1 METGENKMKFIKD
14 VYKNR
19 ILLLMTLPVVIMIVL
34 FKYCPM
40 FGVVMAFQNFKFST
54 GIFGSD
60 WVGFKNFEFLFKT
73 ADAWLITR
81 NTLLYNI
88 TFIALG
94 MMCAVALAIIY
105 DMLGKSRLNRI
116 NQILVLFPHFISWV
130 VGSYFVFALLS
141 YDKGLLNSVI
151 SFFGGERINW
161 YNEPKF
167 WPFIL
172 PIAYLWK
179 QVGYSSIIYYSNIKG
194 ISLEYYEAA
203 KIDGAGWMQQVRFIT
218 LPLLKPILI
227 VMFILNM
234 GTIFGSDFGLFY
246 LVTRN
251 SGSLYAVTSTIDT
264 YVYNGLM
271 SGGNLGMSAATGL
284 YQSVVAFIFV
294 MTSNA
299 IIRKVSPEDAMF

>member
-1 METGENKMKFIKD
+1 MKKFVSD
-14 VYKNR
+14 VYKNKV
-19 ILLLMTLPVVIMIVL
+19 LLLMTLPAVILIIL

-40 FGVVMAFQNFKFST
+40 FGVIMAFEDFKFSK

-88 TFIALG
+88 TFISLG
-94 MMCAVALAIIY
+94 MILSITLAIIY
-105 DMLGKSRLNRI
+105 DMLGKSKLNRT

-130 VGSYFVFALLS
+130 VGSYFVFAVLS
-141 YDKGLLNSVI
+141 YDKGLLNKIVNL
-151 SFFGGERINW
+151 FGGENINW
-161 YNEPKF
+161 YNEPKY

-172 PIAYLWK
+172 PVVQIWK
-179 QVGYSSIIYYSNIKG
+179 SIGYSSIIYYSNVKG

-203 KIDGAGWMQQVRFIT
+203 KLDGASWPQQVRYIT
-218 LPLLKPILI
+218 VPMLKSIAI

-234 GTIFGSDFGLFY
+234 GSIFNSDFGLFY
-246 LVTRN
+246 LVPRN
-251 SGSLYAVTSTIDT
+251 SGTLYSVTSTIDT

-271 SGGNLGMSAATGL
+271 SGGNIGMSTATGL
-284 YQSVVAFIFV
+284 YQSVVALCCV
-294 MTSNA
+294 LVSNG

>member
-1 METGENKMKFIKD
+1 MKFIKD

-19 ILLLMTLPVVIMIVL
+19 ILLLMTLPVVLMVIL

-54 GIFGSD
+54 GIFGSE

-73 ADAWLITR
+73 ADAWIITR

-88 TFIALG
+88 MFITLG

-105 DMLGKSRLNRI
+105 DMLGKSRLNRM

-141 YDKGLLNSVI
+141 YDKGLLNSVL
-151 SFFGGERINW
+151 SFFGLERINW

-179 QVGYSSIIYYSNIKG
+179 TIGYSSIIYYSNIKG
-194 ISLEYYEAA
+194 ISMEYYEAA
-203 KIDGAGWMQQVRFIT
+203 KIDGAGWIQQVRFIT

-227 VMFILNM
+227 VMLILNM

>member
-1 METGENKMKFIKD
+1 MRFIKD

-19 ILLLMTLPVVIMIVL
+19 VLLLMTLPVVIMIIL

-54 GIFGSD
+54 GILGSK
-60 WVGFKNFEFLFKT
+60 WIGFKNFEFLFKT
-73 ADAWLITR
+73 SDAWIITR

-88 TFIALG
+88 LFIILG
-94 MMCAVALAIIY
+94 MVCAVALAIIY
-105 DMLGKSRLNRI
+105 DMLGKSRLNRT

-141 YDKGLLNSVI
+141 YDKGLINSVL
-151 SFFGGERINW
+151 SFFGVERINW

-167 WPFIL
+167 WPIIL

-179 QVGYSSIIYYSNIKG
+179 QIGYSSIIYYSNIKG

-203 KIDGAGWMQQVRFIT
+203 KIDGAGWLQQVRFIT
-218 LPLLKPILI
+218 IPLLKPILI

-234 GTIFGSDFGLFY
+234 GHIFGSDFGLFY
-246 LVTRN
+246 LVPRN

-284 YQSVVAFIFV
+284 YQSVVALIFV

>member
-1 METGENKMKFIKD
+1 MKFIKD

-19 ILLLMTLPVVIMIVL
+19 ILLLMTLPVVLMVIL

-88 TFIALG
+88 TFIILG
-94 MMCAVALAIIY
+94 MICAVALAIIY
-105 DMLGKSRLNRI
+105 DMLGKSRLNRM

-141 YDKGLLNSVI
+141 YDKGLLNSVL
-151 SFFGGERINW
+151 SFFSIERINW

-179 QVGYSSIIYYSNIKG
+179 TIGYSSIIYYSNIKG
-194 ISLEYYEAA
+194 ISMEYYEAA
-203 KIDGAGWMQQVRFIT
+203 KIDGAGWIQQVRFIT

-227 VMFILNM
+227 VMLILNM

>member
-1 METGENKMKFIKD
+1 MKFLKD
-14 VYKNR
+14 VYKNKV
-19 ILLLMTLPVVIMIVL
+19 LLLMTLPVVIMVIL
-34 FKYCPM
+34 FKYVPM

-54 GIFGSD
+54 GIFGSE

-73 ADAWLITR
+73 ADAWIITR
-81 NTLLYNI
+81 NTLFYNI
-88 TFIALG
+88 TFIVVG
-94 MMCAVALAIIY
+94 MICSVALAIVY
-105 DMLGKSRLNRI
+105 DMLGKSRLNRT

-130 VGSYFVFALLS
+130 VGSYFVYAILS
-141 YDKGLLNSVI
+141 YDKGLANKVI
-151 SFFGGERINW
+151 KFFGGEGINW
-161 YNEPKF
+161 YNSPQY

-172 PIAYLWK
+172 LITHLWK
-179 QVGYSSIIYYSNIKG
+179 AVGYSSIIYYSNIKG

-203 KIDGAGWMQQVRFIT
+203 KIDGASWLQQVRYIT
-218 LPLLKPILI
+218 IPLLKPIVI

-234 GTIFGSDFGLFY
+234 GSIFNSDFGLFY

-251 SGSLYAVTSTIDT
+251 SGSLHNVTSTIDT

-294 MTSNA
+294 LTANG
-299 IIRKVSPEDAMF
+299 IIRKISPEDAMF